1 MFSQFGAEND
11 RDKAIAL
18 AASIEMLHTATL
30 IHDDIV
36 DEANMRR
43 GKKNIR
49 GNFGNTVAV
58 YAGDYL
64 FVCCFK
70 LLSNYSTSLKSPQT
84 NSRSM

>member
-1 MFSQFGAEND
+1 MPAENCCD
-11 RDKAIAL
+11 LPISYCSHNLDQSKTGQSHRF

-36 DEANMRR
+36 DEAADLRR
-43 GKKNIR
+43 GQPNIR
-49 GNFGNTVAV
+49 SQFGNVVSV

-70 LLSNYSTSLKSPQT
+70 LLV
-84 NSRSM
+84 